1 MKKLCLLLIIILEVF
16 MISSCESTELK
27 IENYEWSMSC
37 AVYSEGDDFVVEAV
51 GEADHSN
58 TDAKIV
64 TLTLVAEN
72 GVITIT
78 DATNSKVYT
87 GTYSIVNIT
96 PNGTNYNITIDGKTG
111 YAGVAMTAYADGSE
125 KPTMPINLGN
135 YSIYFYAQ

>member
-1 MKKLCLLLIIILEVF
+1 MKKLYLLLIIILEVV
-16 MISSCESTELK
+16 MITSSESTELK

-37 AVYSEGDDFVVEAV
+37 AVYSEGEDFVVEAA

-58 TDAKIV
+58 PDTKIV

-87 GTYSIVNIT
+87 GTYSIINTT

-111 YAGVAMTAYADGSE
+111 YA
-125 KPTMPINLGN
+125 
-135 YSIYFYAQ
+135 